1 MYFLYLQVT
10 GALEVIQHSSGVQ
23 DSKGAVTFLQTAA
36 DFDYKS
42 MVLACPFLL
51 SLIFNK
57 IMKLLL

>member
-1 MYFLYLQVT
+1 MYFLYFQET

-42 MVLACPFLL
+42 MVLALL